1 MLGFDPI
8 PRSLPGIWHG
18 CSLRVDMAVVN
29 IIAWL
34 FNIRRVHYCSFVV
47 LDMLSLDM
55 DWMDCT
61 HVDIALLLT
70 MNIDFNF

>member
-8 PRSLPGIWHG
+8 PCSLPGIWHG

-34 FNIRRVHYCSFVV
+34 FNVRRLIVAHFVV
-47 LDMLSLDM
+47 LDMLSLYM
-55 DWMDCT
+55 EWMDCT
-61 HVDIALLLT
+61 HMDIVPHYEH
-70 MNIDFNF
+70 